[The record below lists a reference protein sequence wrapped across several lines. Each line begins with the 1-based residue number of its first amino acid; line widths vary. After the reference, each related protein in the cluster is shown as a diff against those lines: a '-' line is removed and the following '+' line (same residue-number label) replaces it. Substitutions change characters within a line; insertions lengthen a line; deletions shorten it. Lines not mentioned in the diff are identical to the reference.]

1 MICSASAR
9 LTEPAAPWCATSNGS
24 TPSPVK
30 IRAALP
36 SAESAIVPSDSSPVL
51 PARKLAANCGNCHN
65 DTPDRV
71 PQVDLSLWLETD
83 LSAVIDSAAW
93 RTAVDEPSTL
103 FNDQHVSGRIVPG
116 DPDASAVLYRMGQRG
131 NPAQMPPLASAVV
144 DEDGLAVV
152 RAWIESLP

>member
-1 MICSASAR
+1 MGSWRSAAR
-9 LTEPAAPWCATSNGS
+9 SSIARPGADVAQ
-24 TPSPVK
+24 
-30 IRAALP
+30 AALGY
-36 SAESAIVPSDSSPVL
+36 L
-51 PARKLAANCGNCHN
+51 HANCGNCHN
-65 DTPDRV
+65 DTSDRV

-83 LSAVIDSAAW
+83 LSAVTDSAAW